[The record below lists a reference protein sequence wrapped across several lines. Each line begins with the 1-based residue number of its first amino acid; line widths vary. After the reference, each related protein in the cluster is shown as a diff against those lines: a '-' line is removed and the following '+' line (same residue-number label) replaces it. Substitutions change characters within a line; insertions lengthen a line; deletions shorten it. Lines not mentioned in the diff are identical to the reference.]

1 MPGLGIGLAAVT
13 CEAVGGS
20 YSGVELADTFWVIG
34 VAMGSDGGGGAP
46 FLSGDSRAPLAIG
59 ATSLSNG
66 TAIDDLPDNT
76 QWDLIDIGDGSGAVH
91 YTPEDT
97 SSIATQFP
105 KYLYAWIVGRAD
117 GGDPTDTGYLRPT
130 GTDCSAGDSN
140 C

>member
-20 YSGVELADTFWVIG
+20 YSGVELADTFWVL
-34 VAMGSDGGGGAP
+34 GAGMDTP

-91 YTPEDT
+91 YTPEAT
-97 SSIATQFP
+97 SSIATGDP
-105 KYLYAWIVGRAD
+105 KHLFAWIVGRAD
-117 GGDPTDTGYLRPT
+117 GGDPTDTGFLRPT
-130 GTDCSAGDSN
+130 GSTCSLGDSN